1 LNETEKAIYRDE
13 KEERESKGVEMGV
26 SKKKSS
32 TKKGWLPK
40 LKLSKKQIQI
50 AKWVVIA
57 ILILGF
63 LIVSSFVPPNLWKGA
78 VEIILGIAT
87 FIVTSKIR
95 TKDKT
100 SKALLIMGG
109 CTLIILGVYDLIMFF
124 GR

>member
-1 LNETEKAIYRDE
+1 MNETEKAIYRDE